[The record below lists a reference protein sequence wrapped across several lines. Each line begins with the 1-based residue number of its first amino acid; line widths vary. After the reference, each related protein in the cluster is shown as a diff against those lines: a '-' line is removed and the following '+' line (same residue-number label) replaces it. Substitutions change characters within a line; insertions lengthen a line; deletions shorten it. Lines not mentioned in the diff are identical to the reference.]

1 MLGAEVNNIEWVQYT
16 HEGKCKIIAVGNG
29 MGGKFAASKMARG
42 GLQAGDIIGSAGVLL
57 SSAMDAPADAN
68 KPVKLYCAGEAGI
81 LFAHTG
87 TPFKTDSGK

>member
-42 GLQAGDIIGSAGVLL
+42 GL
-57 SSAMDAPADAN
+57 
-68 KPVKLYCAGEAGI
+68 
-81 LFAHTG
+81 
-87 TPFKTDSGK
+87 